1 MFLSELNNIDRVIPS
16 SINIGD
22 DVVAFELKNN
32 EILFKIIYKD
42 DKVILCKDF
51 NFDLISS
58 IPKKKLSEVS
68 EKMKIGL
75 INYPEIKEKSFLFLY
90 NYETIKIFYVSDN
103 DDFINSLRIDTEFY
117 SNLLNLPCVKS
128 CSEFKYSPFKILAFT
143 ENIIIQKVY
152 EDSTEK

>member
-1 MFLSELNNIDRVIPS
+1 MFLSELNNIKRVIPS

-42 DKVILCKDF
+42 DKVILSKDF

-68 EKMKIGL
+68 KKMKIGL
-75 INYPEIKEKSFLFLY
+75 INYPEIKDKYFLSSEYLG
-90 NYETIKIFYVSDN
+90 
-103 DDFINSLRIDTEFY
+103 LR
-117 SNLLNLPCVKS
+117 
-128 CSEFKYSPFKILAFT
+128 
-143 ENIIIQKVY
+143 
-152 EDSTEK
+152 